1 MFLCRIR
8 EFINDRI
15 SFSLSL
21 LYLFSVIMLDFVT
34 YLWPFHPEW
43 HNDWLIL
50 LILVPLLVTVCGVL
64 FVIVSLIE
72 YFTDLYP
79 H

>member
-21 LYLFSVIMLDFVT
+21 LYLFFVIMLDFVT

-43 HNDWLIL
+43 HNDWLIS
-50 LILVPLLVTVCGVL
+50 LILVPLLVTICGAL

-72 YFTDLYP
+72 YFTNLYS